1 MIWLILIVIVVILAY
16 KFGKRSGETIS
27 FVSNS
32 GGMRLK
38 YSKLIKHILEGHPE
52 CKIIVETRTYIRLGV
67 SNYGGTTMFHIQQCP
82 KNTVMIDY
90 EVVNNPIIPNFSLR
104 FTFPDTMDQD
114 KMMEKIVSAVNKKMM
129 TKFF

>member
-1 MIWLILIVIVVILAY
+1 
-16 KFGKRSGETIS
+16 
-27 FVSNS
+27 
-32 GGMRLK
+32 
-38 YSKLIKHILEGHPE
+38 
-52 CKIIVETRTYIRLGV
+52 
-67 SNYGGTTMFHIQQCP
+67 MFHIQQCP